1 MSPKTTDADDK
12 TVFNPKQRAEHGYFR
27 LWGTRGSIPVSGPD
41 YIRHGGN
48 TSCMEI
54 GCGDDRIIFDAGSGI
69 RELGLSVM
77 SDPPRKIHLFITHT
91 HWDHIQ
97 GFPFFLPS
105 FVSGFEIDVYA
116 PPHADKDI
124 ESIFR
129 GQLDRAYFPI
139 QMDDM
144 QAKFEFKILG
154 DETVQIGDVKIDW
167 EYTLHPG
174 ATVGYRV
181 DIKGKTLAYIPD
193 NEFLKGY
200 LGPPDQAPEQAVDS
214 VHAQLLK
221 LLNGVDVLIHEAQ
234 YTSEEYADK
243 IGWGHSSVANA
254 CILAKLA
261 EVGRWIAIHHDPTH
275 SDEFLQGKL
284 NLTRQVLRDLGCPIE
299 VMHGY
304 DGMMD
309 YL

>member
-1 MSPKTTDADDK
+1 MSPTTTDSDDK
-12 TVFNPKQRAEHGYFR
+12 TVFHPKQRADHGYFR

-41 YIRHGGN
+41 YTRHGGN

-275 SDEFLQGKL
+275 SDEFLQDKL

-299 VMHGY
+299 VTHGY